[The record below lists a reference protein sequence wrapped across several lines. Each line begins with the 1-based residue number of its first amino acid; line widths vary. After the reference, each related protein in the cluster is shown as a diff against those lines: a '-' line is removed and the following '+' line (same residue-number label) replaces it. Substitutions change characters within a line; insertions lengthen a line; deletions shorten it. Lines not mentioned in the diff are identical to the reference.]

1 MSYTHSVAA
10 DCASYFKQTIAR
22 LKRDDLIIAVALLVF
37 FVVSIVS
44 LMVAGAT
51 FRNMQFWPSDN
62 MSPDALVG
70 VGAMMLFIP
79 AFAVARFSFGYIVAF
94 FLLSAVLGYVWLS
107 FYSGFD
113 YPHALARW
121 SMFGA
126 LVGAATPLLFVNFEI
141 SRPAV
146 TEDASR
152 RIALALAAIA
162 VLVLAADASY
172 GLTFGSPLG
181 ADRNSVTRPL
191 VLNYL
196 TGIVIS
202 GILPYLFAWFA
213 SGRQPIAAFLVL
225 VLTAAY
231 YPIAVNKTVLLLP
244 LWLPIVFLLYARLNP
259 RLATILSLLIPMVIG
274 LTQYELVRLYS
285 PNDPYYLF
293 GVFNLRMISVPALA
307 IDHYANFF
315 HDHALTNFCQI
326 SLVRALMGCRYGEL
340 GPVMAQV
347 YRAGNFN
354 ASFLAT
360 EGIASVGLQWT
371 PVAALICGTI
381 LSIGSLA
388 SRHLSPPFIAASS
401 AAAAEVLVNV
411 PLSTAMVSNG
421 LALLFLLWWLTP
433 PTPLVREQPQNGIV
447 ASLGLAGD

>member
-1 MSYTHSVAA
+1 LSYIQSVTAE
-10 DCASYFKQTIAR
+10 CASYFRQTIAR
-22 LKRDDLIIAVALLVF
+22 LKRDDLIIAVVLLVF

-51 FRNMQFWPSDN
+51 FRNMQFWRSDN
-62 MSPDALVG
+62 ISADALVG
-70 VGAMMLFIP
+70 VSAMVLFIP
-79 AFAVARFSFGYIVAF
+79 ALAVARFSFGYIVAF

-113 YPHALARW
+113 YPHTLARW
-121 SMFGA
+121 SMFAA
-126 LVGAATPLLFVNFEI
+126 LVGAATPLLFMNFETP
-141 SRPAV
+141 RPAV

-152 RIALALAAIA
+152 RIVLALAATA
-162 VLVLAADASY
+162 VLVLAADACY
-172 GLTFGSPLG
+172 GLSFGSPFG
-181 ADRNSVTRPL
+181 VDRNAVTRPL
-191 VLNYL
+191 ALNYL

-202 GILPYLFAWFA
+202 GVLPYLFAWFA
-213 SGRQPIAAFLVL
+213 SRKQPIAAFLVL

-231 YPIAVNKTVLLLP
+231 YPVAVNKTVLLLP
-244 LWLPIVFLLYARLNP
+244 LWLPIVFLIYARLNP

-274 LTQYELVRLYS
+274 LTQYEFVRLYF

-293 GVFNLRMISVPALA
+293 GVFNLRMISIPALA

-326 SLVRALMGCRYGEL
+326 SLVRALIGCRYGEL
-340 GPVMAQV
+340 GPMMAEV

-360 EGIASVGLQWT
+360 EGIASVGLRWT
-371 PVAALICGTI
+371 PVAALACGLI

-401 AAAAEVLVNV
+401 ASAIQVLVNV
-411 PLSTAMVSNG
+411 PLTTAMVSNG

-433 PTPLVREQPQNGIV
+433 ISSRAPEPPQ
-447 ASLGLAGD
+447 S